1 MSDTRN
7 GSQSGGF
14 GRLMTAMITPFTEN
28 GAVDF
33 AKAAELA
40 KNLVTSGNDGLIVT
54 GTTGEGP
61 TLSEDEKLELYR
73 VTKRAVGG
81 ASIVAGT
88 GNYNTAESIHLTREA
103 ERCGVDGILLVV
115 PYYNN
120 PPQEGLYQHFKAI
133 AEATSLPCIL
143 YNVPSRSPRNLEAST
158 LKRLAEIDNIV
169 GVKEASGKL
178 EQFNAV
184 ISAVPDDF
192 LVFSGNDSD
201 THTIMSLGGYGIISV
216 ASHLVAGRI
225 KQMVNLLAE
234 GRTAEA
240 ATIHLELLP
249 LVDALFWQP
258 NPMPVRAAL
267 NELGFNVGKPRLP
280 LVDLTVAEKD
290 RLRAVLAKYEFDSYL
305 SKEPLTAEAQLPR

>member
-1 MSDTRN
+1 MANSRN
-7 GSQSGGF
+7 GSAPF
-14 GRLMTAMITPFTEN
+14 GRLMTAMITPFTDE
-28 GAVDF
+28 GEVDF

-40 KNLVTSGNDGLIVT
+40 KNLVEAGNDGLIIT

-61 TLSEDEKLELYR
+61 TLTEDEKLELYR
-73 VTKRAVGG
+73 VTKRAVGN

-103 ERCGVDGILLVV
+103 ERCGVDGFLLVV

-133 AEATSLPCIL
+133 AGVTSLPCIL
-143 YNVPSRSPRNLEAST
+143 YNVPPRSPRNLEANT
-158 LKRLAEIDNIV
+158 LRRLAEVDNIV

-184 ISAVPDDF
+184 MSAVPDDF
-192 LVFSGNDSD
+192 LVYSGNDSD
-201 THTIMSLGGYGIISV
+201 THTVMSLGGYGVISV
-216 ASHLVAGRI
+216 SSHLVAGRT
-225 KQMVNLLAE
+225 KQMINLLAD

-240 ATIHLELLP
+240 AQIHLELLP

-258 NPMPVRAAL
+258 NPMPVKAAL
-267 NELGFNVGKPRLP
+267 NELGFHVGTPRLP
-280 LVDLTVAEKD
+280 LVDLTESEKD
-290 RLRAVLAKYEFDSYL
+290 RLRAVLANFTFDAFL
-305 SKEPLTAEAQLPR
+305 NREPLAAKV

>member
-1 MSDTRN
+1 
-7 GSQSGGF
+7 
-14 GRLMTAMITPFTEN
+14 MTAMITPFTED

-40 KNLVTSGNDGLIVT
+40 RNLVASGNDGLIVT

-103 ERCGVDGILLVV
+103 ERCGVDGFLLVV

-133 AEATSLPCIL
+133 AAATSLPCIL
-143 YNVPSRSPRNLEAST
+143 YNVPPRSPRNLEAST
-158 LKRLAEIDNIV
+158 LRRLAEIDNIV

-184 ISAVPDDF
+184 LSAVPDDF
-192 LVFSGNDSD
+192 LVYSGNDSD
-201 THTIMSLGGYGIISV
+201 THTVMSLGGYGVISV
-216 ASHLVAGRI
+216 AAHIVAERI
-225 KQMVNLLAE
+225 RQMIDLLAE

-240 ATIHLELLP
+240 ASIHLDLLP

-267 NELGFNVGKPRLP
+267 NELGFSVGKPRLP
-280 LVDLTVAEKD
+280 LVDLTDAEKE
-290 RLRAVLAKYEFDSYL
+290 RLRAVLAGYQFDAYL
-305 SKEPLTAEAQLPR
+305 SKQPVVADAG

>member
-1 MSDTRN
+1 MADTRN
-7 GSQSGGF
+7 GSHGTGF
-14 GRLMTAMITPFTEN
+14 GRLMTAMITPFTED
-28 GAVDF
+28 GSVDF
-33 AKAAELA
+33 SKAAELA
-40 KNLVTSGNDGLIVT
+40 KNLVDSGNDGLIIT

-61 TLSEDEKLELYR
+61 TLNEDEKLELYR

-103 ERCGVDGILLVV
+103 ERCGVDGFLLVV

-133 AEATSLPCIL
+133 AAATSLPCIL
-143 YNVPSRSPRNLEAST
+143 YNVPPRSPRNLDAST

-184 ISAVPDDF
+184 MSAVPDDF

-201 THTIMSLGGYGIISV
+201 THTVMSLGGYGVISV
-216 ASHLVAGRI
+216 SSHLVAGRT
-225 KQMVNLLAE
+225 KQMINLLAE

-240 ATIHLELLP
+240 AGIHLELLP
-249 LVDALFWQP
+249 LVESLFWQP

-267 NELGFNVGKPRLP
+267 NELGFSVGKPRLP
-280 LVDLTVAEKD
+280 LIDLTVAEKD
-290 RLRAVLAKYEFDSYL
+290 RLRAVLANYQFDAFL
-305 SKEPLTAEAQLPR
+305 SKQPSAVEA

>member
-1 MSDTRN
+1 MAETRN
-7 GSQSGGF
+7 DMHAF
-14 GRLMTAMITPFTEN
+14 GRLMTAMITPFTES

-33 AKAAELA
+33 EKATELA
-40 KNLVTSGNDGLIVT
+40 RNLIASGNDGLIIT

-103 ERCGVDGILLVV
+103 ERCGVDGMLLVV

-120 PPQEGLYQHFKAI
+120 PPQEGLYQHFRAI

-143 YNVPSRSPRNLEAST
+143 YNVPPRSPRNLDAST
-158 LKRLAEIDNIV
+158 IKRLAEIDNIV
-169 GVKEASGKL
+169 GVKEASGRL

-184 ISAVPDDF
+184 ISAMPDDF

-201 THTIMSLGGYGIISV
+201 THTIMSLGGYGVISV
-216 ASHLVAGRI
+216 AAHLVAERM
-225 KQMVNLLAE
+225 KRMVDLLAE
-234 GRTAEA
+234 GQTAEA

-249 LVDALFWQP
+249 LVEALFWQP

-267 NELGFNVGKPRLP
+267 NELGFSVGKPRLP
-280 LVDLTVAEKD
+280 LIDLTDVEKE
-290 RLRAVLAKYEFDSYL
+290 RLRSVLARYDFDAYL
-305 SKEPLTAEAQLPR
+305 SKQPSAVEA

>member
-1 MSDTRN
+1 MTASTN
-7 GSQSGGF
+7 GTHSAPF
-14 GRLMTAMITPFTEN
+14 GRLMTAMVTPFTDN
-28 GAVDF
+28 GEVDF
-33 AKAAELA
+33 AKAGELA
-40 KNLVTSGNDGLIVT
+40 KNLVDSGNDGLIIT

-61 TLSEDEKLELYR
+61 TLTEDEKLELYR
-73 VTKRAVGG
+73 VTKRAVGN

-88 GNYNTAESIHLTREA
+88 GNYNTAESVHLTREA
-103 ERCGVDGILLVV
+103 EGCGVDGMLLVV

-120 PPQEGLYQHFKAI
+120 PPQEGLYRHFRAI

-143 YNVPSRSPRNLEAST
+143 YNVPPRSPRNLEAGT

-184 ISAVPDDF
+184 MSAVPDDF

-201 THTIMSLGGYGIISV
+201 THTIMSLGGYGVISV
-216 ASHLVAGRI
+216 AAHIVGRRI
-225 KQMVNLLAE
+225 KDMVELLAA
-234 GRTAEA
+234 GHPA
-240 ATIHLELLP
+240 AAASIHLELLP

-267 NELGFNVGKPRLP
+267 TELGFDVGSPRLP
-280 LVDLTVAEKD
+280 LIDLNDAEKD
-290 RLRAVLAKYEFDSYL
+290 RLRAVLAGFQFDSYL
-305 SKEPLTAEAQLPR
+305 SKQPVAANA

>member
-1 MSDTRN
+1 MADARN
-7 GSQSGGF
+7 GFHPF
-14 GRLMTAMITPFTEN
+14 GRLMTAMVTPFTER

-33 AKAAELA
+33 GKAAELA
-40 KNLVTSGNDGLIVT
+40 RNLVACGNDGLIIT

-61 TLSEDEKLELYR
+61 TLNEDEKLELYR
-73 VTKRAVGG
+73 VTKRAVGS

-103 ERCGVDGILLVV
+103 ELCGVDGILLVV

-143 YNVPSRSPRNLEAST
+143 YNVPPRAPRNLDAST

-184 ISAVPDDF
+184 MSAVPDDF
-192 LVFSGNDSD
+192 LVYSGNDSD
-201 THTIMSLGGYGIISV
+201 THTVMSLGGYGVISV
-216 ASHLVAGRI
+216 AAHLVAGRI
-225 KQMVNLLAE
+225 KRMINLLTE

-267 NELGFNVGKPRLP
+267 TELGFDVGKPRLP
-280 LVDLTVAEKD
+280 LVDLTAAEKD
-290 RLRAVLAKYEFDSYL
+290 RLRAVLARYQFDPYL
-305 SKEPLTAEAQLPR
+305 SKQPLAVEA

>member
-1 MSDTRN
+1 MAH
-7 GSQSGGF
+7 F
-14 GRLMTAMITPFTEN
+14 GRLMTAMITPFTDS

-33 AKAAELA
+33 GKAAELA
-40 KNLVTSGNDGLIVT
+40 KHLVASGNDGLIIT

-73 VTKRAVGG
+73 VTKRAVGS
-81 ASIVAGT
+81 ASIIAGT

-103 ERCGVDGILLVV
+103 ERCGVDGALLVV

-133 AEATSLPCIL
+133 AAATSLPCIL
-143 YNVPSRSPRNLEAST
+143 YNVPPRSPRNLEAST
-158 LKRLAEIDNIV
+158 LKRLAQIDNIV
-169 GVKEASGKL
+169 AVKEASGKL

-184 ISAVPDDF
+184 LAAVPDGF
-192 LVFSGNDSD
+192 LVYSGNDSD

-216 ASHLVAGRI
+216 SSHLVAGQTKR
-225 KQMVNLLAE
+225 MVSLLAA

-240 ATIHLELLP
+240 ARIHLELLP

-258 NPMPVRAAL
+258 NPMPVKAAL
-267 NELGFNVGKPRLP
+267 NELGFPAGKPRLP
-280 LVDLTVAEKD
+280 LLDLTPAEKD
-290 RLRAVLAKYEFDSYL
+290 HLRTVLSHFQFDPYL
-305 SKEPLTAEAQLPR
+305 SKHPVAA

>member
-1 MSDTRN
+1 MTASSN
-7 GSQSGGF
+7 GTHGAPF
-14 GRLMTAMITPFTEN
+14 GRLLTAMVTPFDEA
-28 GAVDF
+28 GEVDYEQ
-33 AKAAELA
+33 AAELA
-40 KNLVTSGNDGLIVT
+40 KNLVASGNDGLIVT

-61 TLSEDEKLELYR
+61 ALNEDEKLEMYR

-88 GNYNTAESIHLTREA
+88 GNYNTAESVHLTREA
-103 ERCGVDGILLVV
+103 ERCGVDGLLLVV

-143 YNVPSRSPRNLEAST
+143 YNVPSRAPRNLEAST
-158 LKRLAEIDNIV
+158 LKRLADIDNIV

-184 ISAVPDDF
+184 LAAVPDDF

-201 THTIMSLGGYGIISV
+201 THTVMSLGGYGVISV
-216 ASHLVAGRI
+216 AAHIVGERT
-225 KQMVNLLAE
+225 KQMINLLAE

-249 LVDALFWQP
+249 LVESLFWQP

-267 NELGFNVGKPRLP
+267 NELGFSVGNPRLP
-280 LVDLTVAEKD
+280 LIDLTEPEKE
-290 RLRAVLAKYEFDSYL
+290 RLRAVLARYAFDSYL
-305 SKEPLTAEAQLPR
+305 SKQPVVAHSV

>member
-1 MSDTRN
+1 MAH
-7 GSQSGGF
+7 F
-14 GRLMTAMITPFTEN
+14 GRLLTAMVTPFTES

-40 KNLVTSGNDGLIVT
+40 KNLVAAGNDGLVIT

-73 VTKRAVGG
+73 VTKRAVGS

-88 GNYNTAESIHLTREA
+88 GNYNTAESIHLSREA
-103 ERCGVDGILLVV
+103 ERCGVDGLLLVV

-133 AEATSLPCIL
+133 AGATSLPCIL
-143 YNVPSRSPRNLEAST
+143 YNVPPRSPRNLEAST
-158 LKRLAEIDNIV
+158 LRRLAEIDNIV
-169 GVKEASGKL
+169 AVKEASGKL

-184 ISAVPDDF
+184 IGAVPDDF

-201 THTIMSLGGYGIISV
+201 THTIMSLGGYGVVSV
-216 ASHLVAGRI
+216 SSHLVAGQTKR
-225 KQMVNLLAE
+225 MVELLAA

-240 ATIHLELLP
+240 AAIHHKLLP
-249 LVDALFWQP
+249 LVEALFWQP
-258 NPMPVRAAL
+258 NPMPVKAVL
-267 NELGFNVGKPRLP
+267 NLLGFQVGKPRLP
-280 LVDLTVAEKD
+280 LLDLTDAEKD
-290 RLRAVLAKYEFDSYL
+290 RLRAVLDRYASDLDGYL
-305 SKEPLTAEAQLPR
+305 TKQLVAA

>member
-1 MSDTRN
+1 MANTHN
-7 GSQSGGF
+7 GTSNAPF
-14 GRLMTAMITPFTEN
+14 GRLMTAMVTPFDEN
-28 GAVDF
+28 GEVDY
-33 AKAAELA
+33 KQAADLA
-40 KNLVTSGNDGLIVT
+40 RNLIAAGNDGLIIT

-61 TLSEDEKLELYR
+61 TLTEEEKLELYR
-73 VTKRAVGG
+73 VTKQAVGN

-88 GNYNTAESIHLTREA
+88 GNYNTKESIHLSREA
-103 ERCGVDGILLVV
+103 ERCGVDGLLLVV

-143 YNVPSRSPRNLEAST
+143 YNVPPRAPRNLEAGT

-184 ISAVPDDF
+184 LSAVPEDF

-201 THTIMSLGGYGIISV
+201 THTIMSLGGYGVISV
-216 ASHLVAGRI
+216 AAHIVAGRI
-225 KQMVNLLAE
+225 KQMINLLAG

-240 ATIHLELLP
+240 ASIHLELLP

-267 NELGFNVGKPRLP
+267 NHLGFNVGTPRLP
-280 LVDLTVAEKD
+280 LIDLTDAEKD
-290 RLRAVLAKYEFDSYL
+290 RLRGVLTRYEFDAFL
-305 SKEPLTAEAQLPR
+305 SRQPEAAKA

>member
-1 MSDTRN
+1 MADTRN
-7 GSQSGGF
+7 STNL
-14 GRLMTAMITPFTEN
+14 GRLMTAMITPFTAD

-40 KNLVTSGNDGLIVT
+40 KNLVDSGNDGLIIT

-73 VTKRAVGG
+73 VTKRAVGN

-88 GNYNTAESIHLTREA
+88 GNYNTAESVHLSREA
-103 ERCGVDGILLVV
+103 ERCGVDGLLLVV

-143 YNVPSRSPRNLEAST
+143 YNVPGRSPRNLDAAT
-158 LKRLAEIDNIV
+158 MKRLAEIDNIV
-169 GVKEASGKL
+169 GVKEASGKM

-184 ISAVPDDF
+184 MQAVPDDF
-192 LVFSGNDSD
+192 LVYSGNDSD
-201 THTIMSLGGYGIISV
+201 THTLMSMGGYGVISV
-216 ASHLVAGRI
+216 AAHIVGERE

-240 ATIHLELLP
+240 ASIHLELMP
-249 LVDALFWQP
+249 LVEALFWQP
-258 NPMPVRAAL
+258 NPMPIRAAL
-267 NELGFNVGKPRLP
+267 NELGFSVGNPRLP
-280 LVDLTVAEKD
+280 LVDLTDAEKD
-290 RLRAVLAKYEFDSYL
+290 RLRAVLAKYEFDAYL
-305 SKEPLTAEAQLPR
+305 SKQPQAASAG

>member
-1 MSDTRN
+1 MADTRN
-7 GSQSGGF
+7 GSHPF
-14 GRLMTAMITPFTEN
+14 GRLMTAMVTPFTER

-33 AKAAELA
+33 GKAAELA
-40 KNLVTSGNDGLIVT
+40 RNLVAAGNDGLIIT

-61 TLSEDEKLELYR
+61 TLNEDEKLELYR
-73 VTKRAVGG
+73 VTKRAVGS

-103 ERCGVDGILLVV
+103 ELCGVDGILLVV

-143 YNVPSRSPRNLEAST
+143 YNVPPRAPRNLEAST

-184 ISAVPDDF
+184 MSAVPDDF
-192 LVFSGNDSD
+192 LVYSGNDSD
-201 THTIMSLGGYGIISV
+201 THTVMSLGGYGVISV
-216 ASHLVAGRI
+216 AAHLVAGRI
-225 KQMVNLLAE
+225 KQMIDLLAE

-240 ATIHLELLP
+240 KTIHLELLP
-249 LVDALFWQP
+249 LVDSLFWQP

-267 NELGFNVGKPRLP
+267 NELGFDVGKPRLP
-280 LVDLTVAEKD
+280 LVDLTDAEKD
-290 RLRAVLAKYEFDSYL
+290 RLRAVLARYQFDPYL
-305 SKEPLTAEAQLPR
+305 SKQPLAVQA

>member
-1 MSDTRN
+1 MAETHT
-7 GSQSGGF
+7 F
-14 GRLMTAMITPFTEN
+14 GRLMTAMITPFTES

-33 AKAAELA
+33 PKAGELA
-40 KNLVTSGNDGLIVT
+40 KNLVASGNDGLIIT

-61 TLSEDEKLELYR
+61 TLTEDEKLELYR

-88 GNYNTAESIHLTREA
+88 GNYNTAESVHLTREA
-103 ERCGVDGILLVV
+103 ERCGVDGFLLVV

-120 PPQEGLYQHFKAI
+120 PPQEGLYQHFKTI
-133 AEATSLPCIL
+133 AATTSLPCIL
-143 YNVPSRSPRNLEAST
+143 YNVPSRSTRNLEAST
-158 LKRLAEIDNIV
+158 LKRLAEVDNIV
-169 GVKEASGKL
+169 GVKEASGKM

-184 ISAVPDDF
+184 MSAVPEDF
-192 LVFSGNDSD
+192 MVFSGNDSD
-201 THTIMSLGGYGIISV
+201 THTIMSLGGYGVISV
-216 ASHLVAGRI
+216 AAHIVGERE

-249 LVDALFWQP
+249 LVESLFWQP

-267 NELGFNVGKPRLP
+267 NELGFKVGNPRLP
-280 LVDLTVAEKD
+280 LIDLTDAEKD
-290 RLRAVLAKYEFDSYL
+290 RLRAVLAEYEFDAYL
-305 SKEPLTAEAQLPR
+305 SKQPAVADAV

>member
-1 MSDTRN
+1 MAETHT
-7 GSQSGGF
+7 F
-14 GRLMTAMITPFTEN
+14 GRLMTAMITPFTER

-40 KNLVTSGNDGLIVT
+40 SNLVAAGNDGLIIT

-103 ERCGVDGILLVV
+103 ERCGVDGFLLVV

-133 AEATSLPCIL
+133 AATTSLPCIL
-143 YNVPSRSPRNLEAST
+143 YNVPPRSPRNLEAST
-158 LKRLAEIDNIV
+158 LKRLAEVDNIV

-184 ISAVPDDF
+184 LSVVPDDF

-201 THTIMSLGGYGIISV
+201 THTVMSLGGYGVISV
-216 ASHLVAGRI
+216 AAHIVAGQI
-225 KQMVNLLAE
+225 KEMINLLAD

-240 ATIHLELLP
+240 AKIHLGLLP
-249 LVDALFWQP
+249 LVESLFWQP

-267 NELGFNVGKPRLP
+267 NELGFSVGTPRLP
-280 LVDLTVAEKD
+280 LVDLTEAEKE
-290 RLRAVLAKYEFDSYL
+290 RLRTVLARYEFDAFL
-305 SKEPLTAEAQLPR
+305 SKQPVAADAV

>member
-1 MSDTRN
+1 MADTHT
-7 GSQSGGF
+7 F
-14 GRLMTAMITPFTEN
+14 GRLMTAMITPFAED
-28 GAVDF
+28 GGVDF

-40 KNLVTSGNDGLIVT
+40 KNLVDAGNDGLIIT

-61 TLSEDEKLELYR
+61 TLTEDEKLELYR
-73 VTKRAVGG
+73 VTKRAVGD
-81 ASIVAGT
+81 ASIVAGS

-103 ERCGVDGILLVV
+103 ERCGVDGFLLVV

-133 AEATSLPCIL
+133 ASATSLPCIL
-143 YNVPSRSPRNLEAST
+143 YNVPPRSPRNLEAST
-158 LKRLAEIDNIV
+158 LKRLAEVDNIV

-184 ISAVPDDF
+184 LSVVPDDF

-201 THTIMSLGGYGIISV
+201 THTVMSLGGYGVISV
-216 ASHLVAGRI
+216 AAHIVAGRI
-225 KQMVNLLAE
+225 KQMIDLLAD

-249 LVDALFWQP
+249 LVESLFWQP

-267 NELGFNVGKPRLP
+267 NELGFSVGTPRLP
-280 LVDLTVAEKD
+280 LVDLTDAEKE
-290 RLRAVLAKYEFDSYL
+290 RLRTVLDRYEFDAFL
-305 SKEPLTAEAQLPR
+305 SKQPVAADAG

>member
-1 MSDTRN
+1 MADSHT
-7 GSQSGGF
+7 F
-14 GRLMTAMITPFTEN
+14 GRLMTAMITPFTED

-40 KNLVTSGNDGLIVT
+40 KNLVTSGNDGLIIT

-61 TLSEDEKLELYR
+61 TLTEDEKLELYR
-73 VTKRAVGG
+73 VTKRAVGS

-103 ERCGVDGILLVV
+103 ERCGVDGMLLVV

-133 AEATSLPCIL
+133 AAATSLPCIL
-143 YNVPSRSPRNLEAST
+143 YNVPPRSPRNLEAST
-158 LKRLAEIDNIV
+158 LKRLAEVDNIV

-184 ISAVPDDF
+184 LSAVPENF
-192 LVFSGNDSD
+192 LVYSGNDSD
-201 THTIMSLGGYGIISV
+201 THTVMSLGGYGVISV
-216 ASHLVAGRI
+216 AAHLVAERE
-225 KQMVNLLAE
+225 KQMINLLAE

-240 ATIHLELLP
+240 ASIHLELLP
-249 LVDALFWQP
+249 LVDTLFWQP

-267 NELGFNVGKPRLP
+267 NELGFSVGTPRLP
-280 LVDLTVAEKD
+280 LIDLTEAEKE
-290 RLRAVLAKYEFDSYL
+290 RLRLVLARYEFDTYL
-305 SKEPLTAEAQLPR
+305 SKQPVVADAG

>member
-1 MSDTRN
+1 MADTRN
-7 GSQSGGF
+7 GNPPF
-14 GRLMTAMITPFTEN
+14 GRLMTAMITPFTDE
-28 GAVDF
+28 GEVDF

-40 KNLVTSGNDGLIVT
+40 KNLVDAGNDGLIIT

-61 TLSEDEKLELYR
+61 TLTEDEKLELYR
-73 VTKRAVGG
+73 VTKRAVGN

-103 ERCGVDGILLVV
+103 ERCGVDGFLLVV

-133 AEATSLPCIL
+133 ANVTSLPCIL
-143 YNVPSRSPRNLEAST
+143 YNVPPRSPRNLEANT
-158 LKRLAEIDNIV
+158 LRRLAEIDNIV

-184 ISAVPDDF
+184 MSAVPDDF
-192 LVFSGNDSD
+192 LVYSGNDSD
-201 THTIMSLGGYGIISV
+201 THTVMSLGGYGVISV
-216 ASHLVAGRI
+216 SSHLVAGLT
-225 KQMVNLLAE
+225 KQMINLLAD

-240 ATIHLELLP
+240 AQIHLELLP

-258 NPMPVRAAL
+258 NPMPVKAAL
-267 NELGFNVGKPRLP
+267 NELGFKVGTPRLP
-280 LVDLTVAEKD
+280 LVDLTESEKD
-290 RLRAVLAKYEFDSYL
+290 RLRAVLANHQFDAFL
-305 SKEPLTAEAQLPR
+305 NRERMAVKA

>member
-1 MSDTRN
+1 MP
-7 GSQSGGF
+7 F
-14 GRLMTAMITPFTEN
+14 GRLMTAMITPFAEG

-33 AKAAELA
+33 AKAADLA
-40 KNLVTSGNDGLIVT
+40 KNLVASGNDGLIIT

-61 TLSEDEKLELYR
+61 TLTEDEKLELYR
-73 VTKRAVGG
+73 VAKAAVGS

-103 ERCGVDGILLVV
+103 EKCGVDGALLVV

-133 AEATSLPCIL
+133 AGATSLPCIL
-143 YNVPSRSPRNLEAST
+143 YNVPPRSPRNLEAST

-184 ISAVPDDF
+184 LRAVPDDF

-216 ASHLVAGRI
+216 SSHLVAGETKR
-225 KQMVNLLAE
+225 MVDLLAA
-234 GRTAEA
+234 GHTDEA
-240 ATIHLELLP
+240 ARTHLKLLP
-249 LVDALFWQP
+249 LVEALFWQP

-267 NELGFNVGKPRLP
+267 NLLGYQVGKPRLP
-280 LVDLTVAEKD
+280 LVELTDAEKD
-290 RLRAVLAKYEFDSYL
+290 RLRAVLAQYEFD
-305 SKEPLTAEAQLPR
+305 PFLTKQLVAA

>member
-1 MSDTRN
+1 MADTRD
-7 GSQSGGF
+7 GTHTF
-14 GRLMTAMITPFTEN
+14 GRLMTAMITPFTES

-33 AKAAELA
+33 VKAAELA
-40 KNLVTSGNDGLIVT
+40 KNLVASGNDGLIVT

-61 TLSEDEKLELYR
+61 TLTEDEKLELYR

-103 ERCGVDGILLVV
+103 ERCGVDGFLLVV

-120 PPQEGLYQHFKAI
+120 PPQEGLYQHFRAI
-133 AEATSLPCIL
+133 AAATSLPCIL
-143 YNVPSRSPRNLEAST
+143 YNVPPRSPRNLEAST

-184 ISAVPDDF
+184 MSAVPEDF

-201 THTIMSLGGYGIISV
+201 THTVMSLGGYGVISV
-216 ASHLVAGRI
+216 AAHIVGERT
-225 KQMVNLLAE
+225 KEMVNLLAK
-234 GRTAEA
+234 GHTAEA

-249 LVDALFWQP
+249 LVESLFWQP

-267 NELGFNVGKPRLP
+267 NMLDFSVGEPRLP
-280 LVDLTVAEKD
+280 LIDLTPAEKE
-290 RLRAVLAKYEFDSYL
+290 RLWAVLAKYEFDSYL
-305 SKEPLTAEAQLPR
+305 SKKPVAADAG

>member
-1 MSDTRN
+1 MAEARN
-7 GSQSGGF
+7 GTHPF
-14 GRLMTAMITPFTEN
+14 GRLMTAMVTPFTER

-33 AKAAELA
+33 GKAAELGR
-40 KNLVTSGNDGLIVT
+40 NLVAAGNDGLIIT

-61 TLSEDEKLELYR
+61 TLNEDEKLELYR
-73 VTKRAVGG
+73 VTKRAVGD

-88 GNYNTAESIHLTREA
+88 GNYNTAESIHLSREA
-103 ERCGVDGILLVV
+103 ELCGVDGLLLVV

-143 YNVPSRSPRNLEAST
+143 YNVPTRAPRNLEAAT

-184 ISAVPDDF
+184 MSAVPEDF
-192 LVFSGNDSD
+192 LVYSGNDSD
-201 THTIMSLGGYGIISV
+201 THTIMSLGGYGVISV
-216 ASHLVAGRI
+216 AAHIVAGRI
-225 KQMVNLLAE
+225 KRMIDLLAD

-240 ATIHLELLP
+240 AEIHLDLLP

-267 NELGFNVGKPRLP
+267 NELGFDVGTARLP
-280 LVDLTVAEKD
+280 LIDLTEPEKD
-290 RLRAVLAKYEFDSYL
+290 RLRAVLARYEFDPFL
-305 SKEPLTAEAQLPR
+305 SRQAAVADAV